1 MAEQTK
7 YEGVGEIYVNA
18 RLLAEANKCEVTI
31 TSNDQ
36 KVMTMK
42 KGMAGFSDGPTETSI
57 SVESAIPRK
66 GFESDFV
73 TAVAQKKAIRITVK
87 SGGKRITVN
96 GRFTES
102 RFSNSVDSPA
112 MISGSFSG
120 GAPEILG

>member
-1 MAEQTK
+1 MAELQK

-18 RLLAEANKCEVTI
+18 RLLAEASKVEVTI

-42 KGMAGFSDGPTETSI
+42 KGMAGFSDGPTETTISI
-57 SVESAIPRK
+57 ESAIPRK

-73 TAVAQKKAIRITVK
+73 TAVTQKKPVRITVK

-96 GRFTES
+96 GRFTEA
-102 RFSNSVDSPA
+102 RFNNQVDSPA
-112 MISGSFSG
+112 MLSGSVSG